1 LLLLSASQVDIVV
14 IPGRDEVAN
23 PEFSNVV
30 TFGWIPGSALRGA
43 PE

>member
-1 LLLLSASQVDIVV
+1 MNV

-23 PEFSNVV
+23 PESGEIVRTSGFRVQAKTRV
-30 TFGWIPGSALRGA
+30 